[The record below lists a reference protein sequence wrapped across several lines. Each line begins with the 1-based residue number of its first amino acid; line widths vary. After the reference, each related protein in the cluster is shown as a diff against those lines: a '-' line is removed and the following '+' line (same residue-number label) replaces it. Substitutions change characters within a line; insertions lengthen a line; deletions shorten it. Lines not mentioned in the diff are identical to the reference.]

1 MWDWIGGLLGGGGD
15 SVAGGGIGGGLDT
28 SMAGGPQDEGN
39 SKIFDWAK
47 GLLGLTDQ
55 EMQDL
60 LKNAAAKDAGKPS
73 PGYGVN
79 VSNRPFASRS
89 RDSLATQNAVKSGRQ
104 QRQPRQQLPT
114 YDLAGL
120 LGYRG

>member
-1 MWDWIGGLLGGGGD
+1 MWDWVTGLLGGGD
-15 SVAGGGIGGGLDT
+15 SVAGGGIGGGLGT
-28 SMAGGPQDEGN
+28 SGQDEGN

-47 GLLGLTDQ
+47 GLFGLTDE

-60 LKNAAAKDAGKPS
+60 LENAAAKDAGKPS

-79 VSNRPFASRS
+79 VGNRSFASGS

-104 QRQPRQQLPT
+104 KRQPRQQLPV

-120 LGYRG
+120 LGRRG